1 MAGDLTAHASSV
13 IKASPAEVW
22 AALTDPEKVR
32 EAFFGATVTTD
43 WKVGSPITWSGEWE
57 GKPFEDKGEIVRFE
71 PGRLLQVTHFSPL
84 TGQADVPENY
94 HVVTYELAPHDGG
107 TEVTISQTGV
117 GSEEELKHTEAN
129 WAMSLD
135 GLRKVAER

>member
-1 MAGDLTAHASSV
+1 
-13 IKASPAEVW
+13 
-22 AALTDPEKVR
+22 VR
-32 EAFFGATVTTD
+32 L
-43 WKVGSPITWSGEWE
+43 
-57 GKPFEDKGEIVRFE
+57 E